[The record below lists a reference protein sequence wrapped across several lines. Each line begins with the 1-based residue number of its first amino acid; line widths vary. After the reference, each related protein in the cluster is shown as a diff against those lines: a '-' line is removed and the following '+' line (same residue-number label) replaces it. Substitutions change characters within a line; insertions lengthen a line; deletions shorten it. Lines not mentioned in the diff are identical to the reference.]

1 MDSTSTSPRGLPLI
15 TSTRAAKQ
23 SNRATLI
30 GIVNCGAPNHPVQ
43 DHPSLTQRHQN
54 VFQMHWL
61 AVTAADSEDLLFLVE
76 MHWLAVTA
84 DFEDLLFLVEDEG
97 CAAGVGHARRCLV
110 ELEGDLLRVVQRHAV
125 GVAAGR
131 PGARCVRV
139 HAALGC
145 AASPV
150 ATSLL
155 RSEKKNGVS
164 VKFVGPIPVLPTAG
178 RPLRS

>member
-15 TSTRAAKQ
+15 TSNGAAKQ

-61 AVTAADSEDLLFLVE
+61 AVTAAGSEDVLFLVE

-84 DFEDLLFLVEDEG
+84 DFVDLLFL
-97 CAAGVGHARRCLV
+97 RMK
-110 ELEGDLLRVVQRHAV
+110 
-125 GVAAGR
+125 
-131 PGARCVRV
+131 
-139 HAALGC
+139 AALQVPATLADVLLNSKVTSC
-145 AASPV
+145 AS
-150 ATSLL
+150 S
-155 RSEKKNGVS
+155 NGM
-164 VKFVGPIPVLPTAG
+164 P
-178 RPLRS
+178 

>member
-1 MDSTSTSPRGLPLI
+1 MDSTSTSPRGSPLI
-15 TSTRAAKQ
+15 TSNGAAKQ

-84 DFEDLLFLVEDEG
+84 DFEDLLVLVEDEG
-97 CAAGVGHARRCLV
+97 CAAGAGHARRCLV

-125 GVAAGR
+125 GVVAAGR
-131 PGARCVRV
+131 PGARSVRV
-139 HAALGC
+139 YAALGC
-145 AASPV
+145 AAS
-150 ATSLL
+150 
-155 RSEKKNGVS
+155 VS
-164 VKFVGPIPVLPTAG
+164 RPTMMV
-178 RPLRS
+178 